1 MIIEGKKCPTNDE
14 DVFEKLFRKK
24 EAESMSDTEGTTI
37 NPLIMGG
44 SGCSRARRIE
54 SKFNKKCNKT
64 IDKIC

>member
-1 MIIEGKKCPTNDE
+1 MQRKEKKQQEN
-14 DVFEKLFRKK
+14 EKSRKK

-64 IDKIC
+64 VDKIC